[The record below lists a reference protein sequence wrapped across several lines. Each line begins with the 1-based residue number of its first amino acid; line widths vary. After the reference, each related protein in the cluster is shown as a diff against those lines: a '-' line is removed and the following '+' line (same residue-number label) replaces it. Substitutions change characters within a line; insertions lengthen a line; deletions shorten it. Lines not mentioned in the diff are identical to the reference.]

1 MHERR
6 HDSYTLQIWGS
17 RLWYSS
23 LTGCILM
30 AEECKENHAKSE
42 GIGCWPFSRLIVKN
56 VWIMDGYPYFSN
68 IYKALIYGPD
78 GYATVIER

>member
-1 MHERR
+1 
-6 HDSYTLQIWGS
+6 
-17 RLWYSS
+17 
-23 LTGCILM
+23 M

-42 GIGCWPFSRLIVKN
+42 GIVCWPFSRLIVKN

-78 GYATVIER
+78 GMQLSLRDKWCWFTSVFLHGAYHA